1 VEKSPLGF
9 KSLRNRGTTEPAPSE
24 AGTNRQSTGL
34 PDKPKPGWWPDDPA
48 VADNPGEDANLHV
61 GRGLWLKGE
70 VSSCD
75 RLTVEGDVE
84 ATIAARVLEISATG
98 QVKGSA
104 DVESAEIDGR
114 FDGQLTVRGCLS
126 VRRAGG
132 VRRIGSG
139 KRRLRDRRSHA
150 KCDGGKERDAG
161 GGAHAIRTGGAGRA
175 LSRAGGQGHRV

>member
-126 VRRAGG
+126 VRRAGQVTG
-132 VRRIGSG
+132 TVVYDALEVEKGG
-139 KRRLRDRRSHA
+139 CVTGDLTRSA
-150 KCDGGKERDAG
+150 MEEKSETPVVALTPSEPAAPDA
-161 GGAHAIRTGGAGRA
+161 R
-175 LSRAGGQGHRV
+175 